1 MINQPKRRP
10 IFVFIGLTTITLGL
24 LFGGLQPISWAAP
37 GQHPHQ
43 QTVPPRPTETP
54 PVVASPTATPLP
66 EASLTPEPGSPT
78 DPESDDLDG
87 SEETNEEK
95 VPPTSES
102 DPNEVPKTEE
112 TPPQTNNEQAEL
124 VDPAVTPSTETTAEE
139 SVDNAQS
146 GETETGAEL
155 GANSAEV
162 ADLSLMM
169 QVDTP
174 QPVVGELITFTVV
187 ITNSGP
193 NAATAVVVRDVLP
206 TGLIFEGATASQGR
220 YGPGSG
226 LWQIDSLLPNETG
239 ILHLTGSVVGTGA
252 VVNRAEVVAVTQAD
266 PDSVPNN
273 RVDIEDDYAS
283 ISLTVHGEL
292 ALDLEPVSNSVGQQ
306 DITAEEAPAD
316 VDLATTADD
325 GQFLYWLLALIG
337 GGLLTVIGVV
347 LVKRA

>member
-1 MINQPKRRP
+1 MTNQTLRRP
-10 IFVFIGLTTITLGL
+10 IFIFVGLVAATVGL

-66 EASLTPEPGSPT
+66 EASLTPEPGPT
-78 DPESDDLDG
+78 TETDSDDSEDAGDTNDEVTPPTPESNPND
-87 SEETNEEK
+87 
-95 VPPTSES
+95 VPE
-102 DPNEVPKTEE
+102 TEE
-112 TPPQTNNEQAEL
+112 PTLQTDGGAVEPAADPPA
-124 VDPAVTPSTETTAEE
+124 ETTAGEG
-139 SVDNAQS
+139 VDNAQS
-146 GETETGAEL
+146 GQTPVETGA
-155 GANSAEV
+155 GSGTGSAEV

-226 LWQIDSLLPNETG
+226 LWQIDSLLPTETG